1 MSSRMVKKKQP
12 APGPQ
17 SACMIRY
24 LEGLANTVCV
34 SQLDKPCSSV
44 VLSSTYS
51 NPDYKANELK
61 VVLNTLDKYV
71 VKK

>member
-1 MSSRMVKKKQP
+1 MSSHMVKKKQP
-12 APGPQ
+12 VPGPQ

-24 LEGLANTVCV
+24 LEGLANSVCV
-34 SQLDKPCSSV
+34 SQLEEPCSSV

-51 NPDYKANELK
+51 NPDYKAEEPK
-61 VVLNTLDKYV
+61 VVLNTLDRYF